1 MTITERLIKDSNIKY
16 VLTGAKEYGLVMTEF
31 TFTSTLQTDN
41 FLNWLALN
49 IERYDGDV
57 TQYYK
62 NDSLTVTVEFK
73 QKLGGS
79 KK

>member
-16 VLTGAKEYGLVMTEF
+16 VLNGVKEYGLVISEF
-31 TFTSTLQTDN
+31 TFNSTLSCDN

-49 IERYDGDV
+49 IERYGGDV

-62 NDSLTVTVEFK
+62 NDGLTVTVEFK
-73 QKLGGS
+73 
-79 KK
+79 

>member
-31 TFTSTLQTDN
+31 TFTSTLQADN
-41 FLNWLALN
+41 FLDWLGLN
-49 IERYDGDV
+49 IERYGDNV

-62 NDSLTVTVEFK
+62 NDGLTVTVEFK
-73 QKLGGS
+73 
-79 KK
+79 

>member
-31 TFTSTLQTDN
+31 TFTSTLQADN

-62 NDSLTVTVEFK
+62 NDGLTVTVEFK
-73 QKLGGS
+73 QN
-79 KK
+79 